1 MNHRVRGR
9 KLSRNASHRKAMLGN
24 LVTSLIV
31 HGRVRT
37 TLSRAKELR
46 SLADK
51 LVTLAK
57 RKDLHARRQ
66 ARLYA
71 DDKVALKRLF
81 DEIGPRF
88 QNRAGGYSRFYK
100 CGFRVGDNAPLAY
113 IEYLGEEKHLAEKSK
128 TQAEKHEKKKAKQEK
143 KHEHHEHKPDPKEA
157 KKETKFHEEEKHAVE
172 SKAAHKSIFRGQ
184 TSKGTGRSGGSKKG
198 VS

>member
-9 KLSRNASHRKAMLGN
+9 KLERNAEHRKALLGN
-24 LVTSLIV
+24 LVTSLIL
-31 HGRVRT
+31 HGRIKT
-37 TLSRAKELR
+37 TLARAKELR

-57 RKDLHARRQ
+57 RKDLHSRRL

-71 DDKVALKRLF
+71 DDKRALKRLF
-81 DEIGPRF
+81 DDIGPRF
-88 QNRAGGYSRFYK
+88 ENRVGGYTRYYK
-100 CGFRVGDNAPLAY
+100 CGFRAGDNAPLAY
-113 IEYLGEEKHLAEKSK
+113 IEYLGEEKHLASKLK
-128 TQAEKHEKKKAKQEK
+128 TQTEKREKNKAKEV
-143 KHEHHEHKPDPKEA
+143 KHEHHEHAPSSKEA
-157 KKETKFHEEEKHAVE
+157 KKESKFQEEEKHAVE
-172 SKAAHKSIFRGQ
+172 SVAAHKSVFRRQ